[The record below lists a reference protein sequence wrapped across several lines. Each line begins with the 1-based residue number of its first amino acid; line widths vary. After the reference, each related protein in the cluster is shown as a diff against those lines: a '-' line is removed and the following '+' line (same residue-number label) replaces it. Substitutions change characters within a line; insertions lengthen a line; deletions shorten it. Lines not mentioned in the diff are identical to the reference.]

1 MIYLRLFEEYN
12 TELTLE
18 EILMSI
24 ISLYDDGFTIY
35 FFDANEKLTKAE
47 NVGETNFAFYSDKFN
62 KRNHNFKIRIFND
75 NLSYDDVTK
84 IMDEMH
90 KIINLLKKQGWFLS
104 DVHLDNSTKNTT
116 KEIKF
121 RKIDFEFR
129 KSIEALKNDKS
140 LQSFFG
146 YSSYTLAEAQKKIS
160 DICSDHYVDI
170 SSDSVSFYD
179 SSIEID
185 DYDVLDTKE
194 DNIDDVC
201 DALGADSWEY
211 KNGRNTIVFIYE

>member
-24 ISLYDDGFTIY
+24 ISLYDDGFSIY
-35 FFDANEKLTKAE
+35 FFDANGKLTKAE
-47 NVGETNFAFYSDKFN
+47 NVGDTEFAFYSDKFN

-90 KIINLLKKQGWFLS
+90 KIISLLKKQGWFLF
-104 DVHLDNSTKNTT
+104 DVHLDNIKNTP
-116 KEIKF
+116 KEITF

-129 KSIEALKNDKS
+129 KNIEVLKTDRSI
-140 LQSFFG
+140 QSFFG
-146 YSSYTLAEAQKKIS
+146 NTLAEAQKKIS
-160 DICSDHYVDI
+160 NICSDHYVDI
-170 SSDSVSFYD
+170 SSDSVTFYD
-179 SSIEID
+179 NSIEID
-185 DYDVLDTKE
+185 DYDVLDTSE
-194 DNIDDVC
+194 DNIDAVC
-201 DALGADSWEY
+201 DVLGADSWEY
-211 KNGRNTIVFIYE
+211 KNGRNTIAFIYE

>member
-47 NVGETNFAFYSDKFN
+47 NVGDTEFAFYSDKFN
-62 KRNHNFKIRIFND
+62 KRNHNFKIRVFND
-75 NLSYDDVTK
+75 SLSYDDVTK

-90 KIINLLKKQGWFLS
+90 KIISLLKKQGWFLF
-104 DVHLDNSTKNTT
+104 DVHLDNIKNTL
-116 KEIKF
+116 KEITF

-129 KSIEALKNDKS
+129 KNIEVLKTDKS
-140 LQSFFG
+140 IQSFFG
-146 YSSYTLAEAQKKIS
+146 NTLAEAQKKIS
-160 DICSDHYVDI
+160 NICSDHYVDI
-170 SSDSVSFYD
+170 SSDSVTFYD
-179 SSIEID
+179 NSIEID
-185 DYDVLDTKE
+185 DYDVLDTSE
-194 DNIDDVC
+194 DNIDAVC
-201 DALGADSWEY
+201 DVLGADSWEY
-211 KNGRNTIVFIYE
+211 KNGRNTIAFIYE

>member
-24 ISLYDDGFTIY
+24 ISLYDDGFSIY
-35 FFDANEKLTKAE
+35 FFDANGKLTKAE
-47 NVGETNFAFYSDKFN
+47 KVGETEFAFYSDKFN

-75 NLSYDDVTK
+75 NLSLSYDDVTK
-84 IMDEMH
+84 IMYEMH
-90 KIINLLKKQGWFLS
+90 KIINLLKKQGWFLF
-104 DVHLDNSTKNTT
+104 DVHLDNIKNTL
-116 KEIKF
+116 KEIIF

-129 KSIEALKNDKS
+129 KNIEVLKTDKS
-140 LQSFFG
+140 IQSFFG
-146 YSSYTLAEAQKKIS
+146 NTLAEAQKKIS
-160 DICSDHYVDI
+160 NICSNHYVDI
-170 SSDSVSFYD
+170 SSDSVTFYD
-179 SSIEID
+179 NSIEID

-211 KNGRNTIVFIYE
+211 KNNRNTMVFIYE

>member
-24 ISLYDDGFTIY
+24 ISLYDDGFSIY
-35 FFDANEKLTKAE
+35 FFDANGKLTKAE
-47 NVGETNFAFYSDKFN
+47 NVGDTEFAFYSDKFN

-75 NLSYDDVTK
+75 SLSYDDVTK

-90 KIINLLKKQGWFLS
+90 KIISLLKKQGWFLF
-104 DVHLDNSTKNTT
+104 DVHLDDSTKNPT

-129 KSIEALKNDKS
+129 KNIEVLKTDKS
-140 LQSFFG
+140 IQSFFG
-146 YSSYTLAEAQKKIS
+146 NTLAEAQRKIS
-160 DICSDHYVDI
+160 NICSDHYVDI
-170 SSDSVSFYD
+170 SSDSVTFYD
-179 SSIEID
+179 NSIEID
-185 DYDVLDTKE
+185 DYDVLDTSE
-194 DNIDDVC
+194 DNIDAVC
-201 DALGADSWEY
+201 DVLGADSWEY
-211 KNGRNTIVFIYE
+211 KNGRNTIAFIYE

>member
-24 ISLYDDGFTIY
+24 ISLYDDGFSIY
-35 FFDANEKLTKAE
+35 FFDANGKLTKAE
-47 NVGETNFAFYSDKFN
+47 NVGDTEFAFYSDKFN

-90 KIINLLKKQGWFLS
+90 KIISLLKKQGWFLTDFDLIS
-104 DVHLDNSTKNTT
+104 LGNIKNTP
-116 KEIKF
+116 KEITF

-129 KSIEALKNDKS
+129 KNIEVLKTDKS
-140 LQSFFG
+140 IQSFFG
-146 YSSYTLAEAQKKIS
+146 NTLAEAQKKIS
-160 DICSDHYVDI
+160 NICSDHYVDI
-170 SSDSVSFYD
+170 SSDSVTFYD
-179 SSIEID
+179 NSIEID
-185 DYDVLDTKE
+185 DYDFLDTSE
-194 DNIDDVC
+194 NNIDAVC
-201 DALGADSWEY
+201 DVLGADSWEY

>member
-24 ISLYDDGFTIY
+24 ISLYDDGFSIY
-35 FFDANEKLTKAE
+35 FFDANGKLTKAE
-47 NVGETNFAFYSDKFN
+47 NVGDTEFAFYSDKFN

-90 KIINLLKKQGWFLS
+90 KIISLLKKQGWFLTDFDLIS
-104 DVHLDNSTKNTT
+104 LGNIKNTP
-116 KEIKF
+116 KEITF

-129 KSIEALKNDKS
+129 KNIEVLKTDKS
-140 LQSFFG
+140 IQSFFG
-146 YSSYTLAEAQKKIS
+146 NTLAEAQKKIS
-160 DICSDHYVDI
+160 NICSDHYVDI
-170 SSDSVSFYD
+170 SSDSVTFYD
-179 SSIEID
+179 NSIEID
-185 DYDVLDTKE
+185 DYDFLDTSE
-194 DNIDDVC
+194 NNIDAVC
-201 DALGADSWEY
+201 DVLGADSWEY
-211 KNGRNTIVFIYE
+211 KNGRNTIAFIYE

>member
-1 MIYLRLFEEYN
+1 MNYLRLFEEYN

-47 NVGETNFAFYSDKFN
+47 NVGDTEFAFYSDKFN
-62 KRNHNFKIRIFND
+62 KRNHNFKIRVFND
-75 NLSYDDVTK
+75 SLSYDDVTK

-90 KIINLLKKQGWFLS
+90 KIISLLKKQGWFLF
-104 DVHLDNSTKNTT
+104 DVHLDDSTKNPT

-121 RKIDFEFR
+121 RMIDFEFR
-129 KSIEALKNDKS
+129 KNIEVLKTDKS
-140 LQSFFG
+140 IQSFFG
-146 YSSYTLAEAQKKIS
+146 NTLVEAQKKIS
-160 DICSDHYVDI
+160 NICFDQIDI
-170 SSDSVSFYD
+170 SSDSVTFYD
-179 SSIEID
+179 NSIEID
-185 DYDVLDTKE
+185 DYDVLDTSE
-194 DNIDDVC
+194 DNIDAVC
-201 DALGADSWEY
+201 DVLGADSWEY

>member
-24 ISLYDDGFTIY
+24 ISLYDDGFSIY
-35 FFDANEKLTKAE
+35 FFDANGKLTKAE
-47 NVGETNFAFYSDKFN
+47 NVGDTEFAFYSDKFN
-62 KRNHNFKIRIFND
+62 KRNHNFKIRVFND
-75 NLSYDDVTK
+75 SLSYDDVTK

-90 KIINLLKKQGWFLS
+90 KIISLLKKQGWFLF
-104 DVHLDNSTKNTT
+104 DVHLDDSTKNPT

-129 KSIEALKNDKS
+129 KNIEVLKTDKS
-140 LQSFFG
+140 IQSFFG
-146 YSSYTLAEAQKKIS
+146 NTLAEAQRKIS
-160 DICSDHYVDI
+160 NICSDHYVDI
-170 SSDSVSFYD
+170 SSDSVTFYD
-179 SSIEID
+179 NSIEID
-185 DYDVLDTKE
+185 DYDVLDTSE
-194 DNIDDVC
+194 NNIDAVC
-201 DALGADSWEY
+201 DVLGADSWEY

>member
-24 ISLYDDGFTIY
+24 ISLYDDGFSIY
-35 FFDANEKLTKAE
+35 FFDANGKLTKAE
-47 NVGETNFAFYSDKFN
+47 NVGDTEFAFYSDKFN

-90 KIINLLKKQGWFLS
+90 KIISLLKKQGWFLTDFDLIS
-104 DVHLDNSTKNTT
+104 LGNIKNTP
-116 KEIKF
+116 KEITF

-129 KSIEALKNDKS
+129 KNIEVLKTDKS
-140 LQSFFG
+140 IQSFFG
-146 YSSYTLAEAQKKIS
+146 NTLAEAQKKIS

-170 SSDSVSFYD
+170 SSDSVTFYD
-179 SSIEID
+179 NSIEID
-185 DYDVLDTKE
+185 DYDVLDTSE
-194 DNIDDVC
+194 NNIDAVC
-201 DALGADSWEY
+201 DVLGADSWEY

>member
-24 ISLYDDGFTIY
+24 ISLYDDDFSIY
-35 FFDANEKLTKAE
+35 FFDANGKLTRAE
-47 NVGETNFAFYSDKFN
+47 NVGDTEFAFYSDKFN

-90 KIINLLKKQGWFLS
+90 KIISLLKKQGWFLF
-104 DVHLDNSTKNTT
+104 DVHLDNIKNTL
-116 KEIKF
+116 KEITF

-129 KSIEALKNDKS
+129 KNIEVLKTDKS
-140 LQSFFG
+140 IQSFFG
-146 YSSYTLAEAQKKIS
+146 NTLAEAQKKIS
-160 DICSDHYVDI
+160 NICSDHYVDI
-170 SSDSVSFYD
+170 SSDSVTFYD
-179 SSIEID
+179 NSIEID
-185 DYDVLDTKE
+185 DYDVLDTSE
-194 DNIDDVC
+194 DNIDAVC
-201 DALGADSWEY
+201 DVLGADSWEY
-211 KNGRNTIVFIYE
+211 KNGRNTIAFIYE